1 MKFDEMTKEELID
14 YINNLSDIYTMREIK
29 DIICL
34 VDL

>member
-34 VDL
+34 VGL